1 MEGPTW
7 RNIKQY
13 WKVTLT
19 HMGVFDLG
27 KTMFVMEC
35 LSYVLANA
43 YKSGIMDVKSDNGKV
58 GTEVTRKNMSLFV
71 T

>member
-1 MEGPTW
+1 
-7 RNIKQY
+7 
-13 WKVTLT
+13 
-19 HMGVFDLG
+19 MGVFDLG